1 MNEAAKRPELLTILC
16 ILTFIGSGA
25 SLIANGFLY
34 LTFDQVK
41 EIIGQQEALNFLGS
55 EIDLSFLLA
64 IKPIFFLIQ
73 ALLYVLSVFG
83 AFQMFQLHKIGFH
96 LYTVAQILLLIF
108 PKIFIP
114 MLPFPFFE
122 LMVSTVFIFLY
133 YKNLQF
139 MS

>member
-1 MNEAAKRPELLTILC
+1 MNEAKNRPELLTIIC
-16 ILTFIGSGA
+16 ILTFIGSGT

-34 LTFDQVK
+34 LMFDQVR
-41 EIIGQQEALNFLGS
+41 EVIGQQEELSFLGS
-55 EIDLSFLLA
+55 EINLTFLLE
-64 IKPIFFLIQ
+64 IKPVFFLIQ
-73 ALLYVLSVFG
+73 ASLYFLSVLG
-83 AFQMFQLHKIGFH
+83 AYQMFQLRKVGFH
-96 LYTVAQILLLIF
+96 LYAVSQILLLII

-114 MLPFPFFE
+114 ILPFPFFE

>member
-16 ILTFIGSGA
+16 ILTFIGSG
-25 SLIANGFLY
+25 SSFIANGFLY